1 MSALRVGFRCDAGP
15 RRGVGHLVR
24 CLALAEEFL
33 ARGADVTVFGTVER
47 LDWATAELAARGI
60 PLLPGPDSAAELVE
74 AARRHHLDVLVLDSY
89 ELDPAGAGALRAAGV
104 YTLAIIDGDSRGQ
117 VADLY
122 LDQNFGAALP
132 RLGPGA
138 ELPGLRSGAALP
150 GLGSGAELPGLR
162 SGAELP
168 GRLLAGSGY
177 ALLRDTVI
185 SARPP
190 VAPPAAAVSR
200 PRVLAFFGGTDAV
213 GAAPVLTRVL
223 AATGHPM
230 DLTVIVG
237 RPEIEAEVDDVV
249 PGRGQTIRPVPPTTS
264 LPALIT
270 EADLVVSA
278 AGTSTWELC
287 CLGAPSA
294 LVCVVD
300 NQRESY
306 TRVVRH
312 GLAAGLGELPELTAA
327 GVAGRAA
334 RATAARTLHG
344 LLSSP
349 QRRAT
354 LAARAWST
362 VDGQGR
368 ARVVDAVFDAVRA
381 ATVPG

>member
-1 MSALRVGFRCDAGP
+1 MSTVRVGLRCDAGP

-60 PLLPGPDSAAELVE
+60 PLLPGPDSAADLVE
-74 AARRHHLDVLVLDSY
+74 AARRHELDVLVLDSY
-89 ELDPAGAGALRAAGV
+89 DLDPAGAGALRAAGV
-104 YTLAIIDGDSRGQ
+104 YTVAIIDGDSRGQ

-122 LDQNFGAALP
+122 LDQNFGA
-132 RLGPGA
+132 
-138 ELPGLRSGAALP
+138 ELPG
-150 GLGSGAELPGLR
+150 
-162 SGAELP
+162 LP

-177 ALLRDTVI
+177 ALLRDSVI
-185 SARPP
+185 NARPP
-190 VAPPAAAVSR
+190 VAPPATTVSR

-223 AATGHPM
+223 VAAGHPM

-237 RPEIEAEVDDVV
+237 RPEIEAEIEDVT
-249 PGRGQTIRPVPPTTS
+249 PGRGQIIRPVPPTTS

-312 GLAAGLGELPELTAA
+312 GLAAGLGELPELTAG

-334 RATAARTLHG
+334 RATAARSLHG
-344 LLSSP
+344 LLSTP

-368 ARVVDAVFDAVRA
+368 ARVVDAVFDAVRVA
-381 ATVPG
+381 VPR

>member
-1 MSALRVGFRCDAGP
+1 MSTVRVGLRCDAGP

-74 AARRHHLDVLVLDSY
+74 AARRHELDVLVLDSY
-89 ELDPAGAGALRAAGV
+89 DLDPAGAGALRAAGV
-104 YTLAIIDGDSRGQ
+104 YTVAIVDGDSRGQ

-122 LDQNFGAALP
+122 LDQNFGA
-132 RLGPGA
+132 
-138 ELPGLRSGAALP
+138 ELPG
-150 GLGSGAELPGLR
+150 
-162 SGAELP
+162 LP

-177 ALLRDTVI
+177 ALLRDSVI
-185 SARPP
+185 NARPP
-190 VAPPAAAVSR
+190 VAPPATEVSR

-223 AATGHPM
+223 VAAGHPM

-237 RPEIEAEVDDVV
+237 RPEIEAEIEDVT
-249 PGRGQTIRPVPPTTS
+249 PGRGQIIRPVPPTTS

-312 GLAAGLGELPELTAA
+312 GLAAGLGELPELTAG

-344 LLSSP
+344 LLSAP

-368 ARVVDAVFDAVRA
+368 ARVVDAVFDATRVAVTR
-381 ATVPG
+381 

>member
-1 MSALRVGFRCDAGP
+1 MSTLRVGLRCDAGP

-74 AARRHHLDVLVLDSY
+74 SARRNDLDVMVLDSY

-122 LDQNFGAALP
+122 LDQNFGADLV
-132 RLGPGA
+132 GPNAGA
-138 ELPGLRSGAALP
+138 GLP
-150 GLGSGAELPGLR
+150 GLGSGAELPGLG
-162 SGAELP
+162 SGAGLP

-177 ALLRDTVI
+177 ALLRDTVT

-190 VAPPAAAVSR
+190 VAPPATAVSR

-223 AATGHPM
+223 VATGHPM

-237 RPEIEAEVDDVV
+237 RPEIEAEVEDVT
-249 PGRGQTIRPVPPTTS
+249 PGRGQIIRPVPPTTS
-264 LPALIT
+264 LPALIA

-312 GLAAGLGELPELTAA
+312 GLAAGLGELPELTAG
-327 GVAGRAA
+327 GVTGRAA
-334 RATAARTLHG
+334 RAAAARTLHG

-368 ARVVDAVFDAVRA
+368 ARVVGAVFDAVRA
-381 ATVPG
+381 AAVPG

>member
-1 MSALRVGFRCDAGP
+1 MRCDAGP

-33 ARGADVTVFGTVER
+33 ARGADVAVFGTVER

-60 PLLPGPDSAAELVE
+60 PLFPGPDSPAGLVE
-74 AARRHHLDVLVLDSY
+74 AARRHELDVVVLDSY

-104 YTLAIIDGDSRGQ
+104 FTLAIIDGDSRGQ

-122 LDQNFGAALP
+122 LDQNFGA
-132 RLGPGA
+132 
-138 ELPGLRSGAALP
+138 ELPSGA
-150 GLGSGAELPGLR
+150 GLLSGAELSTGAGLAC
-162 SGAELP
+162 GVGLP

-177 ALLRDTVI
+177 ALLRDSVI

-190 VAPPAAAVSR
+190 LAPPATAVSR

-213 GAAPVLTRVL
+213 GAAPALTRVL
-223 AATGHPM
+223 VATGHPM

-237 RPEIEAEVDDVV
+237 RPEIEAEVEDVT
-249 PGRGQTIRPVPPTTS
+249 PGRGQLIRPVPPTGS

-287 CLGAPSA
+287 CLGAPAA

-306 TRVVRH
+306 HRVVRH
-312 GLAAGLGELPELTAA
+312 GLVAGLGELPELTAP
-327 GVAGRAA
+327 GVPGRAA

-349 QRRAT
+349 QPARGARRPGLVHRRRQG

-362 VDGQGR
+362 VDG
-368 ARVVDAVFDAVRA
+368 RA
-381 ATVPG
+381 APG

>member
-1 MSALRVGFRCDAGP
+1 MRCDAGP

-60 PLLPGPDSAAELVE
+60 PLLPGPDSAADLVE

-89 ELDPAGAGALRAAGV
+89 ELDPAGAGAVRAAGV
-104 YTLAIIDGDSRGQ
+104 HTLAIIDGDSRGQ

-122 LDQNFGAALP
+122 LDQNFGA
-132 RLGPGA
+132 
-138 ELPGLRSGAALP
+138 E
-150 GLGSGAELPGLR
+150 LGSGAESPGLGPGAR
-162 SGAELP
+162 LPEPGSTAELP

-177 ALLRDTVI
+177 ALLRDAVI

-190 VAPPAAAVSR
+190 VAPPATAVSR

-237 RPEIEAEVDDVV
+237 RPEIEAEVDDVA
-249 PGRGQTIRPVPPTTS
+249 PGRGQIIRAVPPTTS

-287 CLGAPSA
+287 CLGASSA

-312 GLAAGLGELPELTAA
+312 GLAAGLGELPELTAG

-334 RATAARTLHG
+334 RAAAARTLHG

-368 ARVVDAVFDAVRA
+368 ARVVDAVFDDRDL
-381 ATVPG
+381 GRG

>member
-1 MSALRVGFRCDAGP
+1 MSTLRVGLRCDAGP
-15 RRGVGHLVR
+15 QRGVGHLVR

-33 ARGADVTVFGTVER
+33 ARGAHVAVFGTVER
-47 LDWATAELAARGI
+47 LPWATAELASRGI
-60 PLLPGPDSAAELVE
+60 PLHPGPDTPAELVE
-74 AARRHHLDVLVLDSY
+74 AAHRHELDVLVLDSY

-104 YTLAIIDGDSRGQ
+104 FTLAVIDGDSRGQ

-122 LDQNFGAALP
+122 LDQNFGA
-132 RLGPGA
+132 
-138 ELPGLRSGAALP
+138 ELPGLRSA
-150 GLGSGAELPGLR
+150 AELPG
-162 SGAELP
+162 LP

-177 ALLRDTVI
+177 ALLRDSVI
-185 SARPP
+185 TARPP
-190 VAPPAAAVSR
+190 VPPPAMTVSR
-200 PRVLAFFGGTDAV
+200 PRVLSFFGGTDAV

-223 AATGHPM
+223 VATGHPM

-237 RPEIEAEVDDVV
+237 RPEIEAEVEDVA
-249 PGRGQTIRPVPPTTS
+249 PGRGQIIRPIPPTSS
-264 LPALIT
+264 LPTLIT

-287 CLGAPSA
+287 CLGAPAA

-312 GLAAGLGELPELTAA
+312 GLAAALGELPELTAA

-349 QRRAT
+349 PRRAA

-368 ARVVDAVFDAVRA
+368 ARVVDAVLTAVHA
-381 ATVPG
+381 ATDTD

>member
-1 MSALRVGFRCDAGP
+1 MSTVRVGLRCDAGP

-47 LDWATAELAARGI
+47 LDWAIAELAARGI
-60 PLLPGPDSAAELVE
+60 PLLPGPDSAADLAE
-74 AARRHHLDVLVLDSY
+74 AARRHELDVLVLDSY
-89 ELDPAGAGALRAAGV
+89 DLDPAGAGALRAAGV
-104 YTLAIIDGDSRGQ
+104 YTVAIIDGDSRGQ

-122 LDQNFGAALP
+122 LDQNFGA
-132 RLGPGA
+132 
-138 ELPGLRSGAALP
+138 ELPG
-150 GLGSGAELPGLR
+150 
-162 SGAELP
+162 LP

-177 ALLRDTVI
+177 ALLRDSVI
-185 SARPP
+185 TARPP
-190 VAPPAAAVSR
+190 VAPPATAVSR

-223 AATGHPM
+223 VAAGHPM

-237 RPEIEAEVDDVV
+237 RPEIEAEIEDVT
-249 PGRGQTIRPVPPTTS
+249 PGRGQIIRPVPPTTS

-270 EADLVVSA
+270 GADLVVSA

-312 GLAAGLGELPELTAA
+312 GLAAGLGELPELTAG

-344 LLSSP
+344 LLSTP

-368 ARVVDAVFDAVRA
+368 ARVVDAVFDAVRVA
-381 ATVPG
+381 VPR

>member
-1 MSALRVGFRCDAGP
+1 MSTVRVGLRCDAGP

-47 LDWATAELAARGI
+47 LDWAIAELAARGI
-60 PLLPGPDSAAELVE
+60 PLLPGPDSAADLVE
-74 AARRHHLDVLVLDSY
+74 AARRHELDVLVLDSY
-89 ELDPAGAGALRAAGV
+89 DLDPAGAGALRAAGV
-104 YTLAIIDGDSRGQ
+104 YTVAIIDGDSRGQ

-122 LDQNFGAALP
+122 LDQNFGA
-132 RLGPGA
+132 
-138 ELPGLRSGAALP
+138 ELPG
-150 GLGSGAELPGLR
+150 
-162 SGAELP
+162 LP

-177 ALLRDTVI
+177 ALLRDSVI
-185 SARPP
+185 TARPP
-190 VAPPAAAVSR
+190 AAPPATAVSR

-223 AATGHPM
+223 VAAGHPM

-237 RPEIEAEVDDVV
+237 RPEIEAEIEDVT
-249 PGRGQTIRPVPPTTS
+249 PGRGQIIRPVPPTTS

-270 EADLVVSA
+270 GADLVVSA

-312 GLAAGLGELPELTAA
+312 GLAAGLGELPELTAG

-344 LLSSP
+344 LLSTP

-368 ARVVDAVFDAVRA
+368 ARVVDAVFDAVRVA
-381 ATVPG
+381 VPR

>member
-1 MSALRVGFRCDAGP
+1 MSTLRVGLRCDAGP

-33 ARGADVTVFGTVER
+33 ARGAHVAVFGTVER
-47 LDWATAELAARGI
+47 LGWATAELAARGI
-60 PLLPGPDSAAELVE
+60 PLHPGPESPADLVDAAH
-74 AARRHHLDVLVLDSY
+74 RHELDVLVLDSY

-104 YTLAIIDGDSRGQ
+104 LTLAVIDGDSRGQ
-117 VADLY
+117 DADLY
-122 LDQNFGAALP
+122 LDQNFGAQTPA
-132 RLGPGA
+132 
-138 ELPGLRSGAALP
+138 
-150 GLGSGAELPGLR
+150 
-162 SGAELP
+162 LP
-168 GRLLAGSGY
+168 GRLLAGSTY
-177 ALLRDTVI
+177 ALLRDSVVT
-185 SARPP
+185 ARPATP
-190 VAPPAAAVSR
+190 RPATAVSR

-223 AATGHPM
+223 LATGHPM
-230 DLTVIVG
+230 DLTVVVG
-237 RPEIEAEVDDVV
+237 RPEIEAELDEIT
-249 PGRGQTIRPVPPTTS
+249 PGRGQLVRPVPPTGE
-264 LPALIT
+264 LPKLIT

-287 CLGAPSA
+287 CLGAPAA

-306 TRVVRH
+306 ARVVRH
-312 GLAAGLGELPELTAA
+312 GLAVGLGELPELTGT

-349 QRRAT
+349 ERRAA
-354 LAARAWST
+354 LSARAWST

-368 ARVVDAVFDAVRA
+368 ARVVDAVLDAARA
-381 ATVPG
+381 SAVAG

>member
-1 MSALRVGFRCDAGP
+1 MSTLRVGLRCDAGP

-33 ARGADVTVFGTVER
+33 ARGAHVAVFGTVER

-60 PLLPGPDSAAELVE
+60 PRHPGPDTPDGLVE
-74 AARRHHLDVLVLDSY
+74 AARRHELDVMVLDSY
-89 ELDPAGAGALRAAGV
+89 ELDPAGAGALRDAGV
-104 YTLAIIDGDSRGQ
+104 FTLAVIDGDSRGQ

-122 LDQNFGAALP
+122 LDQNFGARLP
-132 RLGPGA
+132 
-138 ELPGLRSGAALP
+138 
-150 GLGSGAELPGLR
+150 
-162 SGAELP
+162 ELP
-168 GRLLAGSGY
+168 GRLLAGNDY
-177 ALLRDTVI
+177 ALLRDSVI
-185 SARPP
+185 AARPP
-190 VAPPAAAVSR
+190 VPPPPTAVSR

-213 GAAPVLTRVL
+213 GAAPLLTRILV
-223 AATGHPM
+223 ATGHPM

-237 RPEIEAEVDDVV
+237 RPEIEAEVEDVA
-249 PGRGQTIRPVPPTTS
+249 PGRGQVIRPVPPTTS

-287 CLGAPSA
+287 CLGAPAA

-306 TRVVRH
+306 ARVVRH
-312 GLAAGLGELPELTAA
+312 GLAAGLGELPELTAT
-327 GVAGRAA
+327 GVAGRAT

-354 LAARAWST
+354 LAARAWAT
-362 VDGQGR
+362 IDGRGR
-368 ARVVDAVFDAVRA
+368 ARVVDAVFEAVRPPA
-381 ATVPG
+381 ASTP

>member
-1 MSALRVGFRCDAGP
+1 ML
-15 RRGVGHLVR
+15 
-24 CLALAEEFL
+24 
-33 ARGADVTVFGTVER
+33 GTVER
-47 LDWATAELAARGI
+47 LDWATAQLAARGI
-60 PLLPGPDSAAELVE
+60 PLLPGPDSATELVE
-74 AARRHHLDVLVLDSY
+74 AARRHDLDVMVLDSY

-122 LDQNFGAALP
+122 LDQNFGA
-132 RLGPGA
+132 
-138 ELPGLRSGAALP
+138 ELPGLA
-150 GLGSGAELPGLR
+150 
-162 SGAELP
+162 

-185 SARPP
+185 SARPS
-190 VAPPAAAVSR
+190 VAPPATAVNR

-213 GAAPVLTRVL
+213 GAAPALTRVL
-223 AATGHPM
+223 VATGHPM

-237 RPEIEAEVDDVV
+237 RPEIEAEVEEVT
-249 PGRGQTIRPVPPTTS
+249 PGRGQIIRPVPPTTS

-368 ARVVDAVFDAVRA
+368 ARVVNAVFDAVVER
-381 ATVPG
+381 VHS